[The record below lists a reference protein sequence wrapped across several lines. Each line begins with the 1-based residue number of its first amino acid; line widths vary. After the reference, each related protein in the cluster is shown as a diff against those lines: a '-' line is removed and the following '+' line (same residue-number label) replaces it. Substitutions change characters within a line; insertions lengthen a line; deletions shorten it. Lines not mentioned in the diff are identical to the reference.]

1 MATAFAAASH
11 LAAGGQVPPVLL
23 VLLSLAL
30 SGPVCMALAGRV
42 LSRSLLL
49 AGVLVSQ
56 GVFHLIFTVAGSVT
70 TVVDATH
77 HAALS
82 SPPVGPALVLQAQAH
97 AVHGGTGM
105 LVFHV
110 LAAAAT
116 YGFLR
121 HGEVALVGLLDA
133 LRLRVPPA
141 VRQHRMEIPSD
152 AQGGSPR
159 MRRQSMALAAPISR
173 ATRVGWFARFKQ
185 PYRIA
190 DLTVG
195 ARRAPPAEILADG
208 PACGHRAGHPIPL
221 DLQLH
226 LCQDGR
232 NGAAPRRIR
241 GCLPTPPRP
250 GRHTPPSFCSPALRR
265 RPALSA

>member
-1 MATAFAAASH
+1 M
-11 LAAGGQVPPVLL
+11 
-23 VLLSLAL
+23 
-30 SGPVCMALAGRV
+30 M
-42 LSRSLLL
+42 
-49 AGVLVSQ
+49 VSTPR
-56 GVFHLIFTVAGSVT
+56 LY
-70 TVVDATH
+70 
-77 HAALS
+77 LS
-82 SPPVGPALVLQAQAH
+82 STIGP
-97 AVHGGTGM
+97 GP
-105 LVFHV
+105 
-110 LAAAAT
+110 
-116 YGFLR
+116 
-121 HGEVALVGLLDA
+121 GEGKSGDS
-133 LRLRVPPA
+133 RYDPLRVPPA

-190 DLTVG
+190 DQTVD

-265 RPALSA
+265 RPAHSA